1 VNRVV
6 LLDTGIIGLITN
18 PKRAP
23 ESLACNCWL
32 QTLIKAGIRV
42 ILPEI
47 ADYEV
52 RRELLRANKIK
63 GIKRLDELAWVT
75 LPLTHPT
82 NNCAS
87 LLMTKYRSGET
98 LTLFLTISGN

>member
-1 VNRVV
+1 MNRVV

-32 QTLIKAGIRV
+32 QTLIKAAIRV

-47 ADYEV
+47 AD
-52 RRELLRANKIK
+52 
-63 GIKRLDELAWVT
+63 
-75 LPLTHPT
+75 
-82 NNCAS
+82 
-87 LLMTKYRSGET
+87 
-98 LTLFLTISGN
+98 

>member
-1 VNRVV
+1 HPTPQPPTPTEK
-6 LLDTGIIGLITN
+6 LFQQTLITN

-52 RRELLRANKIK
+52 RRELLRANKI
-63 GIKRLDELAWVT
+63 
-75 LPLTHPT
+75 
-82 NNCAS
+82 S
-87 LLMTKYRSGET
+87 S
-98 LTLFLTISGN
+98 

>member
-1 VNRVV
+1 MNRVV

-47 ADYEV
+47 ANYEV
-52 RRELLRANKIK
+52 RRE
-63 GIKRLDELAWVT
+63 
-75 LPLTHPT
+75 
-82 NNCAS
+82 
-87 LLMTKYRSGET
+87 
-98 LTLFLTISGN
+98 

>member
-1 VNRVV
+1 MNRVV

-32 QTLIKAGIRV
+32 QILIKAGIRV

-52 RRELLRANKIK
+52 RRELLRTNKIK
-63 GIKRLDELAWVT
+63 GIKVLRFVLCNGRGL
-75 LPLTHPT
+75 
-82 NNCAS
+82 
-87 LLMTKYRSGET
+87 
-98 LTLFLTISGN
+98 

>member
-32 QTLIKAGIRV
+32 QILIKAGIRV

-63 GIKRLDELAWVT
+63 GIKGIKRLDELARVT

-87 LLMTKYRSGET
+87 VLMTKY
-98 LTLFLTISGN
+98 

>member
-1 VNRVV
+1 MSVGA
-6 LLDTGIIGLITN
+6 LIEFYFKLIICITIPEEPGLITN

-52 RRELLRANKIK
+52 RRELLRANKI
-63 GIKRLDELAWVT
+63 
-75 LPLTHPT
+75 
-82 NNCAS
+82 S
-87 LLMTKYRSGET
+87 S
-98 LTLFLTISGN
+98 

>member
-1 VNRVV
+1 MNRVV

-32 QTLIKAGIRV
+32 QTLIKAAIRV

-63 GIKRLDELAWVT
+63 GIKRLDELANLIEYLAIT
-75 LPLTHPT
+75 TD
-82 NNCAS
+82 A
-87 LLMTKYRSGET
+87 MRKAA
-98 LTLFLTISGN
+98 LFWAQARQQGQII